1 MPKRQRLGRTGYK
14 HQKVA
19 THDIH
24 RQAKAEGGSSRAAE
38 LLCDAIEAANEAVL
52 AHQSLPEPTI
62 LNCASVCAPASAV
75 PPPNPA
81 TFLGEPLEP
90 LEIPSVRE
98 RTGQRGL
105 GEAIAKMECDLERAR
120 AYARGLKDRGT
131 NDCCDCA
138 YYGFPTP
145 GHPCFIEH
153 HLLCRIYK
161 CYAYEVGCC
170 DGLMWADGLYLPSS
184 MRVHVSR
191 LWIR

>member
-1 MPKRQRLGRTGYK
+1 MPKRLRLGRTGYK

-24 RQAKAEGGSSRAAE
+24 RHAKVEGGSSRAAE

-52 AHQSLPEPTI
+52 VHQSLPEPTI
-62 LNCASVCAPASAV
+62 ASPSAPASAV

-105 GEAIAKMECDLERAR
+105 GEAIAKMECDLERCTGLRAR
-120 AYARGLKDRGT
+120 AEGSRHER
-131 NDCCDCA
+131 
-138 YYGFPTP
+138 
-145 GHPCFIEH
+145 
-153 HLLCRIYK
+153 LLRLRLLW
-161 CYAYEVGCC
+161 VSNPR
-170 DGLMWADGLYLPSS
+170 PS
-184 MRVHVSR
+184 MFY
-191 LWIR
+191 